1 MAGKTFTAPA
11 AKCSKE
17 IMANSDVRIFGIRH
31 HGPGSARSLRQ
42 ALEAW
47 KPDCL
52 LIEGPPDAAE
62 SLPLM
67 LHEEMQPP
75 VALLGYIP
83 DQPKRAAYYPFA
95 VFSPEWQALQY
106 GLKNKINVAFMDL
119 PLANQFALE
128 DAELARLA
136 EVFKA
141 APPPPS
147 TPAADSDETGDDHAD
162 TPTAPDKLAPPDFKV
177 HPRHDP
183 LRWLAE
189 AAGYSD
195 GERWWEHMV
204 EQRRDGAD
212 LFGGIIEAMSALR
225 KELPEL
231 ESGFEARRENLREAH
246 MRSGIRAAISENYKR
261 IAIVC
266 GAWHAPVLAPENM
279 PAAKEDAALLK
290 GLAKVKIQT
299 TWIPWTYGRLS
310 TDSGYVAG
318 INSPGWYHHL
328 WTHPDRVSE
337 RWLTRVARL
346 LRDEDLDASSAQTIE
361 AVRLAETLAAL
372 RNRPLPGLPEMNE
385 AIQAIFCFGSALPL
399 QLIHTKLIVGEKL
412 GKVPDSTPMVP
423 LQQDLQREQKRLR
436 LPPAASQEM
445 LELDLRKENDLDRS
459 RLLHRLNLL
468 EIGWG
473 APQRAAGKGTFKEAW
488 KLQWKPEFAV
498 TVIECGV
505 WGNTVREA
513 ASAFTRN
520 TADKAKDLPTLTA
533 LIGRVFVADLPEAA
547 EHVMRRLQTEAAV
560 VSDVSHLMHAL
571 PPLTS
576 VLRYGNVRQTDTEMV
591 GRIVAG
597 LVARICVGLPL
608 ACGSLND
615 EAAAEM
621 FECIGGV
628 HQAIALIQNAEHTS
642 DWQDVLRKLADL
654 PNLHGLIAGRSVR
667 LLLEAGK
674 FTSDDAGQRLSY
686 ALSTAADPQLA
697 ATWIEGFLKGNG
709 IVLIHDETLWN
720 VVDQW
725 VSALKPDAFTQ
736 ILPLLRRTFSTF
748 PAPERRQMGERA
760 KHAATS
766 GPRLGVKSLPNNDEF
781 DTARAEAALPL
792 IKQLLGMD

>member
-1 MAGKTFTAPA
+1 MASG
-11 AKCSKE
+11 E
-17 IMANSDVRIFGIRH
+17 VRIFGIRH

-62 SLPLM
+62 SLPQM

-83 DQPKRAAYYPFA
+83 DKPRRAAYYPFA

-106 GLKNKINVAFMDL
+106 GQKNGIKTAFMDL

-136 EVFKA
+136 EEFKKAEA
-141 APPPPS
+141 AQAAQPV
-147 TPAADSDETGDDHAD
+147 PATAGDDNDAD
-162 TPTAPDKLAPPDFKV
+162 GDDDAVKLPPDKLTPTNFEL

-212 LFGGIIEAMSALR
+212 LFGGIAEAMGALR
-225 KELPEL
+225 KELPAPDD
-231 ESGFEARRENLREAH
+231 GFEARREVLREAH
-246 MRSGIRAAISENYKR
+246 MRTAIRAGIAENFKR
-261 IAIVC
+261 IAVVC
-266 GAWHAPVLAPENM
+266 GAWHAPVLVPEAM
-279 PAAKEDAALLK
+279 PPAKDDAALLK

-310 TDSGYVAG
+310 TASGYGAG

-328 WTHPDRVSE
+328 WTHPDHVAA

-346 LRDEDLDASSAQTIE
+346 LRAEDLDASSAQTIE

-385 AIQAIFCFGSALPL
+385 AIQAIFCFGSGLPL

-436 LPPAASQEM
+436 LAPAASQEP

-468 EIGWG
+468 EINWG
-473 APQRAAGKGTFKEAW
+473 VSQRAAGKGTFKEAW
-488 KLQWKPEFAV
+488 RLQWKPEFAV
-498 TVIECGV
+498 TVIEAGI

-513 ASAFTRN
+513 ASAFSRN
-520 TADKAKDLPTLTA
+520 IADKATDLPALTA

-560 VSDVSHLMHAL
+560 VSDVSHLMDAL
-571 PPLTS
+571 PPLAS
-576 VLRYGNVRQTDTEMV
+576 VQRYGNVRQTDTDMV
-591 GRIVAG
+591 GQIVAG

-621 FECIGGV
+621 FVRIGAV
-628 HQAIALIQNAEHTS
+628 HQAIALIQHAEHNA
-642 DWQDVLRKLADL
+642 DWHAVLRKLADM
-654 PNLHGLIAGRSVR
+654 PSLHGVIAGRAVR
-667 LLLEAGK
+667 LLLEGGK
-674 FTSDDAGQRLSY
+674 FSSEDAGQRLSF
-686 ALSTAADPQLA
+686 ALSTAAEPLIA
-697 ATWIEGFLKGNG
+697 AHWIEGFLKGSG
-709 IVLIHDETLWN
+709 MVLIHDEMLWN
-720 VVDQW
+720 VIDAW
-725 VSALKPDAFTQ
+725 VSALKPDTFTQ
-736 ILPLLRRTFSTF
+736 LLPLLRRTFSTF
-748 PAPERRQMGERA
+748 PPPERRQMGERA

-766 GPRLGVKSLPNNDEF
+766 GPRLAVKTLAKSDAF
-781 DTARAEAALPL
+781 DTARAEAVLPL
-792 IKQLLGMD
+792 LKQLLGLE